1 MSKLLALDCLVFIT
15 NEEFYSKNNI
25 FRSLWKNRI
34 DTQDMI
40 GHDNLMVL
48 MITTP
53 KMQTTKLM
61 TITHEDKKVLK
72 LEVEDAQDG

>member
-15 NEEFYSKNNI
+15 NEEFYSKSNI
-25 FRSLWKNRI
+25 FKSIWI

-40 GHDNLMVL
+40 GQDILMVL

-53 KMQTTKLM
+53 KMQTTIKLM
-61 TITHEDKKVLK
+61 TITHEDKQLLK
-72 LEVEDAQDG
+72 LEMKDAQDG